1 MKAATAKEDALQVIK
16 QTALMA
22 MFSDDE
28 LFDLLVLKGGNA
40 MDLIHQTHARASV
53 DLDFSLEDDLDV
65 DDVGPRIERVLRER
79 FADKGYRAFDIQL
92 CP

>member
-1 MKAATAKEDALQVIK
+1 MSRGMKAATAKEDALQVIK

-40 MDLIHQTHARASV
+40 MDLIHQTHGTR
-53 DLDFSLEDDLDV
+53 FR
-65 DDVGPRIERVLRER
+65 GPRFLP
-79 FADKGYRAFDIQL
+79 GG
-92 CP
+92 